1 MDTELARTFLT
12 VIAAGNF
19 RNAASRLFVTQ
30 STVSARIA
38 ALEEQLGCSLFVRNK
53 AGTTLTPAG
62 LSFHPFATTLVRTV
76 ERARQ
81 DIGVALGFRA
91 SVTIGGRFGLWDDLL
106 FACLP
111 RIRGAVPDIAVRA
124 EMAFEDELI
133 QGLVEGRTNVGV
145 MYTPQSRPGLVVEP
159 LLEEQLVYVTTRDD
173 NPSPPGENYVY
184 IDWGPEFARK
194 HSAAFPDFLG
204 AGVSTN
210 IGWLG
215 LTHILAA
222 GGAGYFPLRLVK
234 RALTAGQLHRHPDAP
249 DFRLPAYLVY
259 PADPQPETLGL
270 VLQIVREVTAE
281 ILQQH
286 A

>member
-111 RIRGAVPDIAVRA
+111 RIRKAVPDIAIRA

-133 QGLVEGRTNVGV
+133 QGLVEGRTNIGV
-145 MYTPQSRPGLVVEP
+145 MYTPQNRPGLVVEL
-159 LLEEQLVYVTTRDD
+159 LLEEQLVYVTTSDD
-173 NPSPPGENYVY
+173 NSSLPGEDYVY
-184 IDWGPEFARK
+184 IDWGPEFASK

-204 AGVSTN
+204 AGLSAN

-215 LTHILAA
+215 LTHILAY
-222 GGAGYFPLRLVK
+222 GGAGYFPLRLIEH
-234 RALTAGQLHRHPDAP
+234 ALAARQLHRHPDAP
-249 DFRLPAYLVY
+249 DFQLPAYLVY
-259 PADPQPETLGL
+259 PADPQPETLRL
-270 VLQIVREVTAE
+270 VLQIVRDVTAE
-281 ILQQH
+281 ILH
-286 A
+286 R

>member
-62 LSFHPFATTLVRTV
+62 RSFHPFATTLVRTV

-111 RIRGAVPDIAVRA
+111 RIRRAVPDIAIRA

-133 QGLVEGRTNVGV
+133 QGLVEGRTNIGV

-173 NPSPPGENYVY
+173 NPGPPGEDYVY
-184 IDWGPEFARK
+184 IDWGPEFASK

-204 AGVSTN
+204 AGLSAN

-215 LTHILAA
+215 LTHILTY
-222 GGAGYFPLRLVK
+222 GGAGYFPLRLV
-234 RALTAGQLHRHPDAP
+234 RHALTAGQLHRHPDAP

-259 PADPQPETLGL
+259 PADPQPETLEL

-281 ILQQH
+281 ILHQR

>member
-53 AGTTLTPAG
+53 AGTALTPAG
-62 LSFHPFATTLVRTV
+62 RSFQPYATTLVRTV
-76 ERARQ
+76 ERARH
-81 DIGVALGFRA
+81 DIGVAMGFRA

-106 FACLP
+106 FVCLP
-111 RIRGAVPDIAVRA
+111 RIRREVPDIAIRA

-133 QGLVEGRTNVGV
+133 QGLVEGRTNIGV

-159 LLEEQLVYVTTRDD
+159 LLEEQLVYVTTSDD
-173 NPSPPGENYVY
+173 SPDPPGENYVY
-184 IDWGPEFARK
+184 IDWGPEFASK

-204 AGVSTN
+204 PGLSAN

-215 LTHILAA
+215 LTHILAY
-222 GGAGYFPLRLVK
+222 GGSGYFPLRLVK
-234 RALTAGQLHRHPDAP
+234 NELTARRLHRHPGAP
-249 DFRLPAYLVY
+249 DFLLPAYLVY
-259 PADPQPETLGL
+259 PADPPPETLGL
-270 VLQIVREVTAE
+270 VLKIVREVTAE
-281 ILQQH
+281 ILHQR

>member
-1 MDTELARTFLT
+1 MDTELARTFLA

-53 AGTTLTPAG
+53 AGTALTSAG
-62 LSFHPFATTLVRTV
+62 RSFQPYATTLVRTV
-76 ERARQ
+76 ERARH
-81 DIGVALGFRA
+81 DIGVAMGFRA

-111 RIRGAVPDIAVRA
+111 RIRSAVPDIAIRA
-124 EMAFEDELI
+124 EIAFEDELM
-133 QGLVEGRTNVGV
+133 QGLVEGRTNIGV

-159 LLEEQLVYVTTRDD
+159 LLEEQLVYVTTSDD
-173 NPSPPGENYVY
+173 TLNPPGDNYVY
-184 IDWGPEFARK
+184 IDWGPEFASK

-204 AGVSTN
+204 PGLSAN

-215 LTHILAA
+215 LNHILAY
-222 GGAGYFPLRLVK
+222 GGSGYFPLRLVK
-234 RALTAGQLHRHPDAP
+234 SELDAGRLYRHPGTP
-249 DFRLPAYLVY
+249 DFLLPAYMVY
-259 PADPQPETLGL
+259 PVDPQPEAVGL
-270 VLQIVREVTAE
+270 VLRIVREVTAE
-281 ILQQH
+281 ILRQR